1 MLSEAVYGVST
12 GIFQLLFNFYVLS
25 LGYNEAVLGNMVAA
39 RSMTSLILALP
50 MGFMINRIGRR
61 NAIALSIGGFAVSVA
76 FMLLFPGNIMFLAMN
91 ILQGVAQSL
100 GGVAMVLLMD
110 NSHEEERTYLFSISS
125 GMRMTAVS
133 IGQWIGGYL
142 PTWFAL
148 RLAID
153 AMDTQ
158 AYSLSLWTVSLSGL
172 LAVIPMLLVVNKTNE
187 GVRGSV
193 FAPPLSFIRRNP
205 GKFES

>member
-1 MLSEAVYGVST
+1 MPPAMRFDNTQDLLNRFVRVNKHGGRRNERKFKKKTSVISTYISRIRAFSHNARLYLLSEAVYGVST

-91 ILQGVAQSL
+91 ILQGGLPNLWVAW
-100 GGVAMVLLMD
+100 
-110 NSHEEERTYLFSISS
+110 R
-125 GMRMTAVS
+125 
-133 IGQWIGGYL
+133 W
-142 PTWFAL
+142 
-148 RLAID
+148 
-153 AMDTQ
+153 
-158 AYSLSLWTVSLSGL
+158 
-172 LAVIPMLLVVNKTNE
+172 
-187 GVRGSV
+187 
-193 FAPPLSFIRRNP
+193 SF
-205 GKFES
+205 